1 MFQSRDHVKKIVGF
15 KNTKHSNMRFTF
27 EIDDQKIFSS
37 LEI

>member
-27 EIDDQKIFSS
+27 ETDDQKIFSS